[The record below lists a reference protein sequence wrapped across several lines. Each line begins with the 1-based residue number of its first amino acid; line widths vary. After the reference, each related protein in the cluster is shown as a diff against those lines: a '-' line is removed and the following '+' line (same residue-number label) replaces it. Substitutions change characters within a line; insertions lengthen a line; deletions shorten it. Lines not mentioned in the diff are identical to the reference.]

1 MSHAAPRGGT
11 GRPAS
16 GAEDGWAELARALA
30 EKPRVLLPAELAT
43 VLEAHG
49 LAGAAVLEAGDRR
62 PRVRAVRTRRGRAWL
77 PGTVVDLDPAAAGDS
92 GPAPSYLAGTEFGRA
107 WLIALQEG
115 ASMPALLV
123 LRESRRPF
131 PNSSRQAALRLAGL
145 LRLALPHDAPSF
157 PGADLDEASL
167 LLEAGRRLAA
177 APDLDS
183 ATAALEQVLDRV
195 VNWDG
200 FGVAAEGLTDPILRC
215 RRRLAGGRREALAA
229 ALVGPGEAGVVSEYH
244 WGRGMFAG
252 RLLVLPAADTPVPAA
267 RHRLLSGIA
276 QQAGLC
282 IERLVRTRRGE
293 ATRLDSIL
301 ETLPSAVFLVDGGGR
316 VVHVNASARRLLAAV
331 AAPDPA
337 SSPTIGMERIGLATL
352 GGGVEPVEFC
362 LRADQTIW
370 KARRVEVDGP
380 GGARLLVL
388 DDVTAVWTRREQE
401 LQSEKMAVLGEMMAG
416 VAHELN
422 NPLATVI
429 GYAQLLLRGT
439 TDPERKL
446 RLVADEAE
454 RCRRIVHN
462 LLDVARARPP
472 ERAAVGLNDVASAV
486 ADLFSDPLRADAI
499 DLQLDLQEALP
510 PVNGDRHHL
519 QQLLTNLVTNAQQ
532 ALRRRPGARRIRI
545 ATRSRPDTVR
555 LEVEDNGPG
564 VPQALRERVFS
575 PFFTTKGP
583 GSGTG
588 LGLSLSRRTAIEHGG
603 DLRIEEGADGGARFV
618 VALPVQAGEVAAAP
632 PARRARP
639 IPGQRLLVVD
649 DEPAFR
655 ELLREA
661 LEAEGFGV
669 VVADGGARALE
680 QLADS
685 PFDAVISD
693 LRMPDMDGVELRRRA
708 ARLRPEVATRFIFA
722 SGDPELPAL
731 LAGDLLPP
739 APRLAKPFSVDD
751 LLLALATLP
760 ARPADRVV
768 GQVVVVDSRPRDPA

>member
-1 MSHAAPRGGT
+1 V
-11 GRPAS
+11 
-16 GAEDGWAELARALA
+16 
-30 EKPRVLLPAELAT
+30 RV
-43 VLEAHG
+43 
-49 LAGAAVLEAGDRR
+49 
-62 PRVRAVRTRRGRAWL
+62 
-77 PGTVVDLDPAAAGDS
+77 
-92 GPAPSYLAGTEFGRA
+92 
-107 WLIALQEG
+107 
-115 ASMPALLV
+115 
-123 LRESRRPF
+123 
-131 PNSSRQAALRLAGL
+131 
-145 LRLALPHDAPSF
+145 
-157 PGADLDEASL
+157 
-167 LLEAGRRLAA
+167 
-177 APDLDS
+177 
-183 ATAALEQVLDRV
+183 
-195 VNWDG
+195 
-200 FGVAAEGLTDPILRC
+200 
-215 RRRLAGGRREALAA
+215 
-229 ALVGPGEAGVVSEYH
+229 
-244 WGRGMFAG
+244 
-252 RLLVLPAADTPVPAA
+252 
-267 RHRLLSGIA
+267 
-276 QQAGLC
+276 
-282 IERLVRTRRGE
+282 
-293 ATRLDSIL
+293 
-301 ETLPSAVFLVDGGGR
+301 
-316 VVHVNASARRLLAAV
+316 
-331 AAPDPA
+331 
-337 SSPTIGMERIGLATL
+337 
-352 GGGVEPVEFC
+352 
-362 LRADQTIW
+362 
-370 KARRVEVDGP
+370 ARRVEVDGP

-768 GQVVVVDSRPRDPA
+768 GQAVVVDSRPRDPA